1 MKKNSKLALLI
12 ALFAV
17 CLLSQKI
24 EVSAFINSSFGGQTY
39 GNRWSI
45 VDGKS
50 TKKDSKN
57 APVVT
62 WQYSNRDGHRQ
73 WFSIIEE
80 GYSNGVGEAILQF
93 KSNGTINTNRAE
105 VGKKYYLKSKRE
117 HFVDPTTYISGVWS
131 PN

>member
-1 MKKNSKLALLI
+1 MKKTNKMLLVA
-12 ALFAV
+12 ALFAM

-24 EVSAFINSSFGGQTY
+24 EISAFTNSSFGGQTY

-93 KSNGTINTNRAE
+93 KSNGTINTNNAT

-117 HFVDPTTYISGVWS
+117 QFLGPAIYISGVWS